1 MMQDYELAQLLT
13 DIETKANDAIDK
25 LIVRRQND
33 VDKAFPR
40 YIIKKFEIIIGAVH
54 RAQDK
59 MPVEFEL

>member
-1 MMQDYELAQLLT
+1 MNNQELTILLT
-13 DIETKANDAIDK
+13 EIEDKANNAIDK

-40 YIIKKFEIIIGAVH
+40 YIIKKLEIIIGAVH

-59 MPVEFEL
+59 MPVEFKI